1 MKIFSKISYFFI
13 NIILKEFFNY
23 SSKLIIKN
31 LFKLIIIILIILI
44 KKNVLSTNFINFE
57 VNHKINMNKYYL
69 YDYFKSI
76 NNYSEYFTLI
86 DINYIFS
93 FKFQIVKIEYY
104 IGFYDK
110 NNNLIFPSDLTLY
123 TNLHL
128 FCYIEI
134 PNFNISLNSYA
145 NINNYYYKCIEYY
158 NIEEKLK
165 FGIKIFQTNDNFE
178 NIQNSKIFFF
188 SETNFNYDNLIYI
201 NNHIFD
207 PIILNENFISMTINM
222 IDLKKNE
229 TLRLKKS
236 YIRYP
241 LCILKRNAILTENI
255 WRFVNIYNEYFCL
268 CKGFNCLKAKN
279 YQSNK
284 YLFYLNVID
293 NNRNAF
299 KKSDYLFIDFIFAE
313 LSSDDAYPVFREM
326 EKRNFPVHYLTEK
339 TDIYNEHCLNKTEC
353 LSVIKV
359 NRDNF
364 TLNGDFLEKYLNIIL
379 KLKQVISNSGTYF
392 NYITNLFYN
401 IEYIMYIS
409 ITHGVCYFKF
419 FLYND
424 YECYGRKKIDKI
436 LIPPI
441 EEIISVAKKHGWEN
455 KNIIKLNLPK
465 WDKYKLVYNKDFNS
479 DININCIL
487 IMFTWRDIHKK
498 KKN

>member
-1 MKIFSKISYFFI
+1 
-13 NIILKEFFNY
+13 
-23 SSKLIIKN
+23 
-31 LFKLIIIILIILI
+31 
-44 KKNVLSTNFINFE
+44 
-57 VNHKINMNKYYL
+57 
-69 YDYFKSI
+69 
-76 NNYSEYFTLI
+76 
-86 DINYIFS
+86 
-93 FKFQIVKIEYY
+93 
-104 IGFYDK
+104 
-110 NNNLIFPSDLTLY
+110 
-123 TNLHL
+123 
-128 FCYIEI
+128 
-134 PNFNISLNSYA
+134 
-145 NINNYYYKCIEYY
+145 
-158 NIEEKLK
+158 
-165 FGIKIFQTNDNFE
+165 
-178 NIQNSKIFFF
+178 
-188 SETNFNYDNLIYI
+188 
-201 NNHIFD
+201 
-207 PIILNENFISMTINM
+207 MTINM

-409 ITHGVCYFKF
+409 ITHGVCYFILLS
-419 FLYND
+419 FLY
-424 YECYGRKKIDKI
+424 
-436 LIPPI
+436 
-441 EEIISVAKKHGWEN
+441 
-455 KNIIKLNLPK
+455 
-465 WDKYKLVYNKDFNS
+465 F
-479 DININCIL
+479 
-487 IMFTWRDIHKK
+487 
-498 KKN
+498 